1 MALGRLDDKSDE
13 DIVAEINIT
22 PLTDIFL
29 VLLIIFMITSSA
41 LIESGAEINLPEVA
55 KTETVSRNV
64 VVTLTTIG
72 DIYINGKMVNKHTFE
87 EELKKAIARPE
98 VRREVLGEYAGGYL
112 LGVTRLPDEENL
124 VVLLQVEGEV
134 PRSRRRVQVGDEEVE
149 VVTEGGFRPVRPL
162 SPG

>member
-87 EELKKAIARPE
+87 EELKKALTETDNKLVILEGDKNAMLGDAVRLIALAKEAGASE
-98 VRREVLGEYAGGYL
+98 VALAA
-112 LGVTRLPDEENL
+112 DKEE
-124 VVLLQVEGEV
+124 
-134 PRSRRRVQVGDEEVE
+134 
-149 VVTEGGFRPVRPL
+149 TEAP
-162 SPG
+162 

>member
-55 KTETVSRNV
+55 RTETVSRNV

-72 DIYINGKMVNKHTFE
+72 DVYINGKMVNKHTFE
-87 EELKKAIARPE
+87 EELKNALSETDNKLVILEGDKSAMLGDAVRLIAMSKEAGASEVAIA
-98 VRREVLGEYAGGYL
+98 A
-112 LGVTRLPDEENL
+112 DKEE
-124 VVLLQVEGEV
+124 
-134 PRSRRRVQVGDEEVE
+134 
-149 VVTEGGFRPVRPL
+149 TEAP
-162 SPG
+162 

>member
-87 EELKKAIARPE
+87 EELKKALSETDNKLVILEGDKSAMLGDAVRLIAMSKEAGASE
-98 VRREVLGEYAGGYL
+98 VAIAA
-112 LGVTRLPDEENL
+112 DKEE
-124 VVLLQVEGEV
+124 
-134 PRSRRRVQVGDEEVE
+134 
-149 VVTEGGFRPVRPL
+149 TEAP
-162 SPG
+162 

>member
-72 DIYINGKMVNKHTFE
+72 DIYINGKIVNKHTFE
-87 EELKKAIARPE
+87 VELKKA
-98 VRREVLGEYAGGYL
+98 LGETDNKLVILEGDKSAMLGDAVRLIAMAKEAGASE
-112 LGVTRLPDEENL
+112 VAIAADKEE
-124 VVLLQVEGEV
+124 
-134 PRSRRRVQVGDEEVE
+134 
-149 VVTEGGFRPVRPL
+149 TEAP
-162 SPG
+162 

>member
-1 MALGRLDDKSDE
+1 MALGRLDEKSDE

-55 KTETVSRNV
+55 KTDTVSRNV

-87 EELKKAIARPE
+87 EELKKALTQTDNKLVILEGDKNAMLGDAVRLISLAKEAGASEIAI
-98 VRREVLGEYAGGYL
+98 AA
-112 LGVTRLPDEENL
+112 DKEEA
-124 VVLLQVEGEV
+124 ET
-134 PRSRRRVQVGDEEVE
+134 P
-149 VVTEGGFRPVRPL
+149 
-162 SPG
+162 

>member
-1 MALGRLDDKSDE
+1 MALGRLDDRSDE

-87 EELKKAIARPE
+87 EELKNALSETDNKLVILEGDKSAMLGDAVRLIAMAKEAGATEVAIA
-98 VRREVLGEYAGGYL
+98 A
-112 LGVTRLPDEENL
+112 DKEE
-124 VVLLQVEGEV
+124 
-134 PRSRRRVQVGDEEVE
+134 
-149 VVTEGGFRPVRPL
+149 TEAP
-162 SPG
+162 

>member
-1 MALGRLDDKSDE
+1 MALGRLDEKSDE

-55 KTETVSRNV
+55 KTDTVSRNV

-72 DIYINGKMVNKHTFE
+72 DIYINGKMVNRHTFE
-87 EELKKAIARPE
+87 EELRKALAETDNKLVILEGDKNAMLGDAVRLISLAKEAGAKEIAIA
-98 VRREVLGEYAGGYL
+98 A
-112 LGVTRLPDEENL
+112 DKEE
-124 VVLLQVEGEV
+124 
-134 PRSRRRVQVGDEEVE
+134 
-149 VVTEGGFRPVRPL
+149 TETP
-162 SPG
+162 

>member
-1 MALGRLDDKSDE
+1 MALGRLDDRSDE

-87 EELKKAIARPE
+87 EEHKKA
-98 VRREVLGEYAGGYL
+98 LGETDNKLVILEGDKSAMLGDAVRLIAMAKEAGASE
-112 LGVTRLPDEENL
+112 VAIAADKEE
-124 VVLLQVEGEV
+124 
-134 PRSRRRVQVGDEEVE
+134 
-149 VVTEGGFRPVRPL
+149 TEAP
-162 SPG
+162 

>member
-1 MALGRLDDKSDE
+1 MALGRLDEKTDE

-55 KTETVSRNV
+55 KTDTVSRNV

-87 EELKKAIARPE
+87 EELKKALTETDNKLVILEGDKNAMLGDAVRLISLAKEAGAKEIAI
-98 VRREVLGEYAGGYL
+98 AA
-112 LGVTRLPDEENL
+112 DKEEA
-124 VVLLQVEGEV
+124 QT
-134 PRSRRRVQVGDEEVE
+134 P
-149 VVTEGGFRPVRPL
+149 
-162 SPG
+162 

>member
-1 MALGRLDDKSDE
+1 MALGRLDDRSDE

-87 EELKKAIARPE
+87 EELKKA
-98 VRREVLGEYAGGYL
+98 LGETDNKLVILEGDKSAMLGDAVRLIAMSKEAGASE
-112 LGVTRLPDEENL
+112 VAIAADTEE
-124 VVLLQVEGEV
+124 
-134 PRSRRRVQVGDEEVE
+134 
-149 VVTEGGFRPVRPL
+149 TEAP
-162 SPG
+162 

>member
-1 MALGRLDDKSDE
+1 MALGRLDEKTDE

-55 KTETVSRNV
+55 KTDTVSRNV

-72 DIYINGKMVNKHTFE
+72 DIYVNGKMVNKHTFG
-87 EELKKAIARPE
+87 EELKKALDETDNKLVILEGDKNAMLGDAVRLISLAKEAGAKEIAI
-98 VRREVLGEYAGGYL
+98 AA
-112 LGVTRLPDEENL
+112 DKEEAET
-124 VVLLQVEGEV
+124 Q
-134 PRSRRRVQVGDEEVE
+134 
-149 VVTEGGFRPVRPL
+149 
-162 SPG
+162 